1 MKLSGLAVCSLL
13 LHLVALSEALPPTI
27 TSSAPS
33 TSPISSSPSS
43 SSLRV
48 DAAPRPSSSDPHSLS
63 STPDSTETR
72 TPPPPPFHG
81 GHNPFHHPPAK
92 PHPAALAALIF
103 AALCLLASAFGLL
116 RFLRSYWRTPRFDGA
131 AAARDRRRLECEM
144 RLAEQDGMMVG
155 GGEGGGVLRWPPPPY
170 FPRPPSYREEGGGMR
185 KDGPPTT
192 PEMTARPERRHSI

>member
-48 DAAPRPSSSDPHSLS
+48 DAAPQPSSSDPHSLS
-63 STPDSTETR
+63 SSPDSTETR
-72 TPPPPPFHG
+72 TPPPPPPPFHG

-155 GGEGGGVLRWPPPPY
+155 GGKGG
-170 FPRPPSYREEGGGMR
+170 EC
-185 KDGPPTT
+185 
-192 PEMTARPERRHSI
+192 